1 MYLHE
6 DKGLFFDVVNAAS
19 EKLNIPMAVIEKDY
33 YVTMILKL
41 LSSKSENCVFK
52 GGTSLSKCF
61 HLLDRF
67 SEDIDIT
74 FTEHLGEGRRKTLKY
89 KILRPISEEL
99 GLPISN
105 WEKIE
110 SDKDYNCYIFAYDPL
125 DGYVEESLYPGV
137 KLETALGSYSFPTE
151 LRVVTSYVYEFLKE
165 EDVELVEEFALQ
177 PFTMRLQSVVRTFV
191 DKVFALCDYY
201 MEGKSERY
209 SRHLYDLYK
218 LRPVIT
224 FDENFATLVKEV
236 RAHRA
241 AMKQTCPSSKP
252 GIDVPEVIR
261 AFCKNGFFS
270 EDYFKITSYFINAP
284 VAYEDTIK
292 NLLEIAESGYF
303 EE

>member
-6 DKGLFFDVVNAAS
+6 DKGLFFDVVNASS

-125 DGYVEESLYPGV
+125 ICGLIV
-137 KLETALGSYSFPTE
+137 AFF
-151 LRVVTSYVYEFLKE
+151 TSTFLKKKE
-165 EDVELVEEFALQ
+165 E
-177 PFTMRLQSVVRTFV
+177 RT
-191 DKVFALCDYY
+191 
-201 MEGKSERY
+201 R
-209 SRHLYDLYK
+209 
-218 LRPVIT
+218 I
-224 FDENFATLVKEV
+224 
-236 RAHRA
+236 
-241 AMKQTCPSSKP
+241 
-252 GIDVPEVIR
+252 
-261 AFCKNGFFS
+261 
-270 EDYFKITSYFINAP
+270 
-284 VAYEDTIK
+284 
-292 NLLEIAESGYF
+292 
-303 EE
+303 

>member
-1 MYLHE
+1 MDAVYNYILE
-6 DKGLFFDVVNAAS
+6 YYKAGEPIFLSDIKMS
-19 EKLNIPMAVIEKDY
+19 EVSDETIRQQLKRLADAGKLMRYEAGI
-33 YVTMILKL
+33 
-41 LSSKSENCVFK
+41 
-52 GGTSLSKCF
+52 
-61 HLLDRF
+61 
-67 SEDIDIT
+67 
-74 FTEHLGEGRRKTLKY
+74 TEHLGEGRRKTLKY

-270 EDYFKITSYFINAP
+270 EDYSKITSYFINARGNCATP
-284 VAYEDTIK
+284 MK
-292 NLLEIAESGYF
+292 NTLGSGTNVVNLVG
-303 EE
+303 EG

>member
-1 MYLHE
+1 M
-6 DKGLFFDVVNAAS
+6 
-19 EKLNIPMAVIEKDY
+19 
-33 YVTMILKL
+33 
-41 LSSKSENCVFK
+41 
-52 GGTSLSKCF
+52 
-61 HLLDRF
+61 
-67 SEDIDIT
+67 
-74 FTEHLGEGRRKTLKY
+74 
-89 KILRPISEEL
+89 
-99 GLPISN
+99 
-105 WEKIE
+105 
-110 SDKDYNCYIFAYDPL
+110 
-125 DGYVEESLYPGV
+125 EESLYPGV

-191 DKVFALCDYY
+191 DKVFALCDCY

>member
-61 HLLDRF
+61 HLLERF

-105 WEKIE
+105 WEKSKVTRIITA
-110 SDKDYNCYIFAYDPL
+110 IFLHTIHWTVMWKKA
-125 DGYVEESLYPGV
+125 
-137 KLETALGSYSFPTE
+137 
-151 LRVVTSYVYEFLKE
+151 
-165 EDVELVEEFALQ
+165 
-177 PFTMRLQSVVRTFV
+177 
-191 DKVFALCDYY
+191 C
-201 MEGKSERY
+201 
-209 SRHLYDLYK
+209 
-218 LRPVIT
+218 
-224 FDENFATLVKEV
+224 
-236 RAHRA
+236 
-241 AMKQTCPSSKP
+241 
-252 GIDVPEVIR
+252 IR
-261 AFCKNGFFS
+261 
-270 EDYFKITSYFINAP
+270 E
-284 VAYEDTIK
+284 
-292 NLLEIAESGYF
+292 
-303 EE
+303 